1 MNQVINTNSFP
12 ELGNRAHTSFS
23 TCETS
28 SLSGLSNLF
37 GKDWVQKNK
46 NSGRWSINPLHPNIS
61 MHILRTVIY
70 SFTKMLTRRTSQT
83 IKSFSLAL
91 VGDPFIFSQTQCVT
105 SSVHTKL
112 WPFPLTGN
120 TSISPERQTTLKY
133 NVYYWQAI
141 KWFLLKFWII
151 KD

>member
-61 MHILRTVIY
+61 MHILRTVIC
-70 SFTKMLTRRTSQT
+70 SFPKMLTWRTCQT

-91 VGDPFIFSQTQCVT
+91 VGDPFLYSHNLNVWLVACIQNFDHSYWLETLQLVPNDKQRWNIMYIIDKQSNNFSWN
-105 SSVHTKL
+105 S
-112 WPFPLTGN
+112 
-120 TSISPERQTTLKY
+120 E
-133 NVYYWQAI
+133 
-141 KWFLLKFWII
+141 
-151 KD
+151 

>member
-23 TCETS
+23 TWETS

-91 VGDPFIFSQTQCVT
+91 VGDPFSYSHNLNVWLVTCIQNFDHSYWLETLQLVPNNKQRWNIMYIIDKQSNNFSWN
-105 SSVHTKL
+105 S
-112 WPFPLTGN
+112 
-120 TSISPERQTTLKY
+120 E
-133 NVYYWQAI
+133 
-141 KWFLLKFWII
+141 
-151 KD
+151 